1 MKTPAIITT
10 LFLFISSIT
19 LGQDILKEPNEFFKD
34 IKKSDLFILG
44 TFHFKDAGLDGYKPK
59 HDINILSDKRQQEL
73 QEVLEA
79 IRKFKPTKIA
89 IEQKKT
95 RQARIDSL
103 YKEYLEGRFEL
114 KANEIYQ
121 IGFRMAKE
129 LGHKKVYVVDAN
141 ARRFD
146 SDMTDEQYEAKEA
159 YFVEKAGPE
168 LVARDEKLHN
178 QFMKMYEN
186 EDASKMQMTL
196 LESLLNENDPDRARV
211 SHGHYLIGN
220 FKMNEGDDYFGAD
233 GAIWWYSRNL
243 RIFANL
249 LSINQPGA
257 DKVFLLI
264 GAGHL
269 PILNFLAESSP
280 DFNQV
285 YLRDLVEK

>member
-1 MKTPAIITT
+1 MRTPTLIT
-10 LFLFISSIT
+10 LVLSLVSSIT
-19 LGQDILKEPNEFFKD
+19 LSQEASIEPKDFFKD
-34 IKKSDLFILG
+34 IDRSELFILG

-59 HDINILSDKRQQEL
+59 HDINILSQKRQKEL
-73 QEVLEA
+73 QQVLDA

-89 IEQKKT
+89 IEQKKP

-103 YKEYLEGRFEL
+103 YNEYLAGRFEL

-146 SDMTDEQYEAKEA
+146 SNLTDKQYEEKEA
-159 YFVEKAGPE
+159 YFIEKAGSE
-168 LVARDEKLHN
+168 LVARDENIHN
-178 QFMKMYEN
+178 QFMKMYAN
-186 EDASKMQMTL
+186 EDASKMNMTL
-196 LESLLNENDPDRARV
+196 LESLLNENDPERV
-211 SHGHYLIGN
+211 RISHGHYLIGN

-249 LSINQPGA
+249 LGINEPGK
-257 DKVFLLI
+257 DRVFLVI

-269 PILNFLAESSP
+269 PILNFLAQSSP
-280 DFNQV
+280 DFKQV
-285 YLRDLVEK
+285 YLKDLVAQ